1 MSGENPESM
10 GDMNMEQAMSY
21 ANQATD
27 QATTFNEE
35 QVKETEKK
43 KTKSKKDSPQT

>member
-10 GDMNMEQAMSY
+10 GDVNMEQAMSY
-21 ANQATD
+21 VD
-27 QATTFNEE
+27 QAADSAQTYNDE

-43 KTKSKKDSPQT
+43 PEDKK